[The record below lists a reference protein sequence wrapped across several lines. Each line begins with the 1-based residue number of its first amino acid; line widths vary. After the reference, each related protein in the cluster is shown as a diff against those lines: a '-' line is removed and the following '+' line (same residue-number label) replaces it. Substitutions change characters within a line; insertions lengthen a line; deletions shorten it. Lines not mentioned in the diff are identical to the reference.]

1 MRLPERL
8 LLAVLLLGSLAAQA
22 DPVDLQPFK
31 AVYNAEWKGL
41 TAASSTLTLMKSGTD
56 GYLYSSVS
64 SARGMFRLAFS
75 ETITQAST
83 FRLVEGRVVPV
94 TFTGTDEKERPIN
107 LSFDWQRKRVTGVA
121 KGHAV
126 DLELPEGAQ
135 DPMSLQIASLRNLA
149 SANLGDH
156 VWLVDSDKLKEYELH
171 REGTARIETALG
183 ELDTVIYTSKNASSD
198 RIMRTWVAPALG
210 YLPVRAERLRG
221 TKLEFALLIQS
232 VDR

>member
-8 LLAVLLLGSLAAQA
+8 LVLALLGAGLAAHA

-31 AVYNAEWKGL
+31 AVYTAEWKGL
-41 TAASSTLTLMKSGTD
+41 TAASSTMELRKSGPD
-56 GYLYSSVS
+56 SYSYSSVS
-64 SARGMFRLAFS
+64 NARGMFRLAFS

-83 FRLVEGRVVPV
+83 FRVVEGRVVPV
-94 TFTGTDEKERPIN
+94 SFTGTDEKERPIN
-107 LSFDWQRKRVTGVA
+107 LTFDWQRKHVTGVA

-126 DLELPEGAQ
+126 DLDLPDGAM
-135 DPMSLQIASLRNLA
+135 DPMSLQIASLRDLA
-149 SANLGDH
+149 ASSLKDKG
-156 VWLVDSDKLKEYELH
+156 WLVDSDKIKEFQTR

-183 ELDTVIYTSKNASSD
+183 ELDTVVYTSQNVGSD
-198 RIMRTWVAPALG
+198 RFTRTWVAPALG

-221 TKLEFALLIQS
+221 TKLEFTLLIQS